1 MKLRLKSLTKWVR
14 RRYFGSAWYVKVKAG
29 ISAGE
34 LDIRHSGSIVSIR
47 LARDNFQEDGHAE
60 VSSITGVQER
70 TALASAQRPVLANF
84 RVGYE

>member
-1 MKLRLKSLTKWVR
+1 MTIKLKSRTRWVR

-47 LARDNFQEDGHAE
+47 LVRDTIQEKANEHVDMDNSRSTST
-60 VSSITGVQER
+60 SS
-70 TALASAQRPVLANF
+70 AARPVMEHF
-84 RVGYE
+84 RVGYD

>member
-1 MKLRLKSLTKWVR
+1 MKIKIKWLR
-14 RRYFGSAWYVKVKAG
+14 RRYFGSAWYVKVNKG
-29 ISAGE
+29 VTSGE
-34 LDIRHSGSIVSIR
+34 LDIRHTGSTNGIR

-70 TALASAQRPVLANF
+70 TSPASAPGPVLANF